1 LPAVAGRHY
10 SNGDTAIG
18 IGLVVAFIAT
28 FLPWYSASFSCGGS
42 ALCNGLNTSFS
53 VSGLND
59 WPGWLFFL
67 AVLVG
72 LALFILRTFVPTFT
86 IPQLPQTDA
95 MIYMIIGIFM
105 ALMAIIWLLLF
116 SSASYSGAGYS
127 AGSSFGL
134 YIGLIAAIAVAAG
147 GFLKRSEPQAAVS
160 SYGGTSGSS
169 YGGGSSPPP
178 PPPL

>member
-1 LPAVAGRHY
+1 LPAVGGRNFTNAD
-10 SNGDTAIG
+10 SAIG
-18 IGLVVAFIAT
+18 IGLVVALIAV
-28 FLPWYSASFSCGGS
+28 FLPWFSYSFNGGGIGGSFSFG
-42 ALCNGLNTSFS
+42 ALSYW
-53 VSGLND
+53 SG
-59 WPGWLFFL
+59 WFFFL
-67 AVLVG
+67 ALLVG
-72 LALFILRTFVPTFT
+72 LVLFVLRTFVPTVT

-116 SSASYSGAGYS
+116 SSASYTGAGYS
-127 AGSSFGL
+127 AGSGFGL
-134 YIGLIAAIAVAAG
+134 YVGLIAAIAVAAG

-160 SYGGTSGSS
+160 SYGGTSGNS

>member
-1 LPAVAGRHY
+1 LPAVGGRNFT
-10 SNGDTAIG
+10 NGDSAIG
-18 IGLVVAFIAT
+18 IGLVVALIAV
-28 FLPWYSASFSCGGS
+28 FLPWFSYSFNCGGIAGCGIGGSFSFG
-42 ALCNGLNTSFS
+42 ALSYW
-53 VSGLND
+53 SG
-59 WPGWLFFL
+59 WFFFL
-67 AVLVG
+67 ALLVG
-72 LALFILRTFVPTFT
+72 LVLFVLRTFVPTVT

-116 SSASYSGAGYS
+116 SSASYSGPGYS
-127 AGSSFGL
+127 AGSGFGL
-134 YIGLIAAIAVAAG
+134 YVGLIAAIAVAAG

-160 SYGGTSGSS
+160 AYGGTSGNS

>member
-28 FLPWYSASFSCGGS
+28 FLPWYSASFNCGGS

-95 MIYMIIGIFM
+95 MIYMIIGVFAAVM
-105 ALMAIIWLLLF
+105 ALLWLVTHT
-116 SSASYSGAGYS
+116 SGGGGAGYS
-127 AGSSFGL
+127 YGPSFGL
-134 YIGLIAAIAVAAG
+134 YIGIIAGIVVAVG
-147 GFLKRSEPQAAVS
+147 GYLKRTDPQPAVS
-160 SYGGTSGSS
+160 AYGTTSGNSF
-169 YGGGSSPPP
+169 GGGSPPP
-178 PPPL
+178 PPSL